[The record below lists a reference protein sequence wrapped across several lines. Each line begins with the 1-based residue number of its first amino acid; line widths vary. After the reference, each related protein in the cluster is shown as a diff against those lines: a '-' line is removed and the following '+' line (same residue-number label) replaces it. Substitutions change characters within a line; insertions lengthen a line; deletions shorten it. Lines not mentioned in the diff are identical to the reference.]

1 MTETVPNNETGVSR
15 ALDLLRSANTR
26 LVSIFG
32 SIDSGGRDSGT
43 SDDNRVRRV
52 HYLIEV
58 NGREY
63 RMITSPVTGPIPSAT
78 PITPAAAWYERE
90 LHDQYGIECAGHP
103 DPRPLLFHEN
113 WPENVHPMINDVSH
127 VPWIND
133 EGQYRFLRV
142 QGDGVCEVPVGPI
155 HAGIIEPGHFRFSVV
170 GDTVLHLELRHFYTH
185 KGTEKLFENAP
196 LMDGVMIAESVSGDN
211 CFSHAVAYCQAI
223 ENAFSISVPPRAQ
236 AIRLIGLEL
245 ERMMAHVADVGA
257 LCGDVGFS
265 VPAAYTARLK
275 ESLLQA
281 STRFFGTRF
290 WRGIAVPGGL
300 TRDLSS
306 AETGEF
312 GGRVT
317 AAARDF
323 AQMARLILHTSSVQN
338 RFEST
343 GILTAEIARQLAV
356 VGPVARASGI
366 RLDVRRDHPSGRYRN
381 INVDVPQY
389 KYGDVLARARIRIDE
404 TAISRNL
411 INETLKELPA
421 GSVLVPV
428 PLSGNAEALSAV
440 ESPRGELL
448 YWVRIRDGKI
458 TRCHIKSPSFQ
469 NWPALPLAMPGDII
483 ADFPLI
489 NKSFNLS
496 YSGCDR

>member
-1 MTETVPNNETGVSR
+1 MTVPLPNSEVGIAQ
-15 ALDLLRSANTR
+15 ALDLLGAANTR

-32 SIDSGGRDSGT
+32 ST
-43 SDDNRVRRV
+43 DDNHVRYV
-52 HYLIEV
+52 HYLIDV

-63 RMITSPVTGPIPSAT
+63 RMLSSPVTGPIPSAT
-78 PITPAAAWYERE
+78 PIVPAAAWYERE
-90 LHDQYGIECAGHP
+90 LHDQYGIECEGHP
-103 DPRPLLFHEN
+103 DPRPLLLHEN
-113 WPENVHPMINDVSH
+113 WPENVHPMIDDASH
-127 VPWIND
+127 VPWA

-185 KGTEKLFENAP
+185 KGTEKLFENSAV
-196 LMDGVMIAESVSGDN
+196 MDGVMIAESVSGDN

-223 ENAFSISVPPRAQ
+223 ENALAISVPPRAQ
-236 AIRLIGLEL
+236 AVRLIGLEL
-245 ERMMAHVADVGA
+245 ERMLAHIADVGA
-257 LCGDVGFS
+257 LCGDVGFG
-265 VPAAYTARLK
+265 VPAAYTGRLK
-275 ESLLQA
+275 ETLLQA
-281 STRFFGTRF
+281 STRFFGTRY
-290 WRGIAVPGGL
+290 WRGIAVPGGV

-306 AETGEF
+306 AEAGEL
-312 GGRVT
+312 GRMVT

-343 GILTAEIARQLAV
+343 GILTAEIAKQLAV
-356 VGPVARASGI
+356 VGPAARASGI
-366 RLDVRRDHPSGRYRN
+366 KLDVRRDHPTGRYRD
-381 INVDVPQY
+381 IKVDVPQY
-389 KYGDVLARARIRIDE
+389 ESGDVLARARIRIDE
-404 TAISRNL
+404 TAISMGL

-469 NWPALPLAMPGDII
+469 NWPALPLAMPGNII

>member
-32 SIDSGGRDSGT
+32 SIDSGSTGDSG
-43 SDDNRVRRV
+43 VRRV
-52 HYLIEV
+52 HHLIDV

-63 RMITSPVTGPIPSAT
+63 RMLSSPVTGPIPSAT
-78 PITPAAAWYERE
+78 EVTPAAAWYERE
-90 LHDQYGIECAGHP
+90 LHDQYGIECDGHP

-142 QGDGVCEVPVGPI
+142 QGNGVCEVPVGPI

-223 ENAFSISVPPRAQ
+223 ETALAISVPPRAQ

-245 ERMMAHVADVGA
+245 ERMMAHIADVGA

-265 VPAAYTARLK
+265 VPAAYTAGIK

-281 STRFFGTRF
+281 STRYFGTRF
-290 WRGIAVPGGL
+290 WRGMAVPGGV
-300 TRDLSS
+300 TRDLAS

-312 GGRVT
+312 GRMVT

-323 AQMARLILHTSSVQN
+323 ARMARLILHTSSVQN

-356 VGPVARASGI
+356 VGPAARASGI
-366 RLDVRRDHPSGRYRN
+366 RIDVRRDHPSGRYRN
-381 INVDVPQY
+381 LNVDVPQY
-389 KYGDVLARARIRIDE
+389 KYGDVLARARVRIDE
-404 TAISRNL
+404 TAISTGL
-411 INETLKELPA
+411 ILETLKDLPA

-428 PLSGNAEALSAV
+428 PPSGNAEALSAV

-458 TRCHIKSPSFQ
+458 ARCHIKSPSFQ
-469 NWPALPLAMPGDII
+469 NWPALPLAMPGNII

>member
-1 MTETVPNNETGVSR
+1 MTEIVPNSEVGVSR
-15 ALDLLRSANTR
+15 ALDLLRSENTR

-32 SIDSGGRDSGT
+32 SR
-43 SDDNRVRRV
+43 DDNRVRRV

-63 RMITSPVTGPIPSAT
+63 RMFSSPVTGTIPSAT
-78 PITPAAAWYERE
+78 EVTPAAAWYERE
-90 LHDQYGIECAGHP
+90 LRDQYGIECYGHP
-103 DPRPLLFHEN
+103 DMRPLLFHEN
-113 WPENVHPMINDVSH
+113 WPANVHPMIDDVAH
-127 VPWIND
+127 VPWA
-133 EGQYRFLRV
+133 EGQYHFLRV

-185 KGTEKLFENAP
+185 KGTEKLFENTP
-196 LMDGVMIAESVSGDN
+196 VSDGVMIAESVSGDN
-211 CFSHAVAYCQAI
+211 CFAHAVAYCQAI
-223 ENAFSISVPPRAQ
+223 ENALAISVPPRAE

-245 ERMMAHVADVGA
+245 ERMIAHIADVGA

-265 VPAAYTARLK
+265 VPAAYTARIK

-290 WRGIAVPGGL
+290 WRGMAVPGGV
-300 TRDLSS
+300 TRDFSS
-306 AETGEF
+306 ADTSEF
-312 GGRVT
+312 EKMVT

-323 AQMARLILHTSSVQN
+323 ARMARLILHTSSVQN

-356 VGPVARASGI
+356 VGPAARASGI
-366 RLDVRRDHPSGRYRN
+366 RMDVRRDHPSGRYRN
-381 INVDVPQY
+381 LNVDVPQY

-404 TAISRNL
+404 TAISTGL
-411 INETLKELPA
+411 ILETLKDLPA
-421 GSVLVPV
+421 GSILAPV
-428 PLSGNAEALSAV
+428 QPSGNAEALSAV

-458 TRCHIKSPSFQ
+458 ARCHIKSPSFQ
-469 NWPALPLAMPGDII
+469 NWPALPLAMPGNII

>member
-1 MTETVPNNETGVSR
+1 MTVTLSNSEAGASR
-15 ALDLLRSANTR
+15 ALDLLRAANTR

-32 SIDSGGRDSGT
+32 ST
-43 SDDNRVRRV
+43 DDNGLRYV
-52 HYLIEV
+52 HYLIDV

-63 RMITSPVTGPIPSAT
+63 RMLRSPVPGAIPSAT
-78 PITPAAAWYERE
+78 QITPAAAWYERE
-90 LHDQYGIECAGHP
+90 LHDQYGIECDGHP
-103 DPRPLLFHEN
+103 DPRPLLLHEN
-113 WPENVHPMINDVSH
+113 WPENVHPMIDDASH
-127 VPWIND
+127 VPWAD
-133 EGQYRFLRV
+133 GRYHFLKV
-142 QGDGVCEVPVGPI
+142 QGEGVCEVPVGPI

-170 GDTVLHLELRHFYTH
+170 GDTVLHLELRHFCTH
-185 KGTEKLFENAP
+185 KGTEKLFENTP
-196 LMDGVMIAESVSGDN
+196 VMDGVLIAESVSGDN

-223 ENAFSISVPPRAQ
+223 ENAFAISVPSRAQ
-236 AIRLIGLEL
+236 AVRLIGLEL
-245 ERMMAHVADVGA
+245 ERMLAHIADVGA
-257 LCGDVGFS
+257 LCGDVGFT

-275 ESLLQA
+275 ETLLQA

-290 WRGIAVPGGL
+290 WRGVAVPGGV

-312 GGRVT
+312 GRIVT
-317 AAARDF
+317 AAAREF
-323 AQMARLILHTSSVQN
+323 QQMARLILHTSSVQN

-343 GILTAEIARQLAV
+343 GILTAEIAKQLAV

-366 RLDVRRDHPSGRYRN
+366 RLDVRRDHPSGRYRD
-381 INVDVPQY
+381 INVDIPQY

-404 TAISRNL
+404 TAISMGL

-458 TRCHIKSPSFQ
+458 TRCHIKSP
-469 NWPALPLAMPGDII
+469 
-483 ADFPLI
+483 
-489 NKSFNLS
+489 
-496 YSGCDR
+496 

>member
-1 MTETVPNNETGVSR
+1 MTVTLSNSEAGASR
-15 ALDLLRSANTR
+15 ALDLLRAANTR

-32 SIDSGGRDSGT
+32 ST
-43 SDDNRVRRV
+43 DDNGLRYV
-52 HYLIEV
+52 HYLIDV

-63 RMITSPVTGPIPSAT
+63 RMLRSPVPGAIPSAT
-78 PITPAAAWYERE
+78 QITPAAAWYERE
-90 LHDQYGIECAGHP
+90 LHDQYGIECDGHP
-103 DPRPLLFHEN
+103 DPRPLLLHEN
-113 WPENVHPMINDVSH
+113 WPENVHPMIDDASH
-127 VPWIND
+127 VPWAD
-133 EGQYRFLRV
+133 GRYHFLKV
-142 QGDGVCEVPVGPI
+142 QGEGVCEVPVGPI

-170 GDTVLHLELRHFYTH
+170 GDTVLHLELRHFCTH
-185 KGTEKLFENAP
+185 KGTEKLFENTP
-196 LMDGVMIAESVSGDN
+196 VMDGVLIAESVSGDN

-223 ENAFSISVPPRAQ
+223 ENAFAISVPSRAQ
-236 AIRLIGLEL
+236 AVRLIGLEL
-245 ERMMAHVADVGA
+245 ERMLAHIADVGA
-257 LCGDVGFS
+257 LCGDVGFT

-275 ESLLQA
+275 ETLLQA

-290 WRGIAVPGGL
+290 WRGVAVPGGV

-312 GGRVT
+312 GRIVT
-317 AAARDF
+317 AAAREF
-323 AQMARLILHTSSVQN
+323 QQMARLILHTSSVQN

-343 GILTAEIARQLAV
+343 GILTAEIAKQLAV

-366 RLDVRRDHPSGRYRN
+366 RLDVRRDHPSGRYRD
-381 INVDVPQY
+381 INVDIPQY

-404 TAISRNL
+404 TAISMGL

-469 NWPALPLAMPGDII
+469 NWPALPLAMPGNII

-489 NKSFNLS
+489 NKSFTLS

>member
-1 MTETVPNNETGVSR
+1 MTVTLPNSEGVSR
-15 ALDLLRSANTR
+15 ALDLLRAANTR

-32 SIDSGGRDSGT
+32 ST
-43 SDDNRVRRV
+43 DDDRVRHV
-52 HYLIEV
+52 HYLIDV

-63 RMITSPVTGPIPSAT
+63 RMLISPVTGPIPSAT
-78 PITPAAAWYERE
+78 PITPGAAWYERE
-90 LHDQYGIECAGHP
+90 LHDQYGIECDGHP

-113 WPENVHPMINDVSH
+113 WPEDVHPMIEDASK
-127 VPWIND
+127 VPWAD
-133 EGQYRFLRV
+133 GHYRFLRV
-142 QGDGVCEVPVGPI
+142 QGEGVCEVPVGPI

-185 KGTEKLFENAP
+185 KGTEKLFENTP
-196 LMDGVMIAESVSGDN
+196 VMDGVMIAESVSGDN

-223 ENAFSISVPPRAQ
+223 ESAFAISVPPRAQ

-245 ERMMAHVADVGA
+245 ERMLAHIADVGA
-257 LCGDVGFS
+257 LCGDIGFS

-290 WRGIAVPGGL
+290 WRGIAVPGGV
-300 TRDLSS
+300 TRDLAS
-306 AETGEF
+306 AETGEL
-312 GGRVT
+312 GRIVKVV
-317 AAARDF
+317 ARDF

-343 GILTAEIARQLAV
+343 GILTAEFARQLAV
-356 VGPVARASGI
+356 VGPAARASGI
-366 RLDVRRDHPSGRYRN
+366 RLDVRRDHPSGRYRD
-381 INVDVPQY
+381 ITVDVPHY

-404 TAISRNL
+404 TAISTHL
-411 INETLKELPA
+411 INETLKEFPA
-421 GSVLVPV
+421 GPVLGPV

-469 NWPALPLAMPGDII
+469 NWPALPLAMPGNII